1 MLFEDPLCQNTL
13 TLSFPYPLFKP
24 YWQLPLSSSKKR
36 LCLSNQVLVPV
47 PSESFHELWL
57 DLLTGERPLGK
68 PVMLSERRPSSSW
81 ASIWKVNGLSP
92 RDHRLDGRKNEPI
105 RGPDQPI
112 TPIGR
117 WPRPRPMVYWGRG
130 DLRPE
135 AGILVVRR
143 LKTSEP
149 CGGKL
154 RLLVNIFKRQLVNY
168 HFWGRLASE
177 YMKLNPQLQNLFSW
191 YVIVPNDN
199 PYVVIKIGIMSTYTC
214 LGT

>member
-1 MLFEDPLCQNTL
+1 MVLFRSSNCTINSNIFGPNINRETTLLSIWGWCYSRTHYVKTHSLC
-13 TLSFPYPLFKP
+13 LSHTHFSSP

-117 WPRPRPMVYWGRG
+117 WPRPRPMGLRPG

-135 AGILVVRR
+135 AGIGVVSDDW
-143 LKTSEP
+143 KPQNHVEAN
-149 CGGKL
+149 CG
-154 RLLVNIFKRQLVNY
+154 F
-168 HFWGRLASE
+168 
-177 YMKLNPQLQNLFSW
+177 
-191 YVIVPNDN
+191 
-199 PYVVIKIGIMSTYTC
+199 
-214 LGT
+214 